1 METKEKIKGEATK
14 ETHPPKAEKQQE
26 GTNSKVIYKPKR
38 KPLL

>member
-14 ETHPPKAEKQQE
+14 ETHPPKTEKQQQ
-26 GTNSKVIYKPKR
+26 NNNLKVISKPKR